1 MKRGNIMSERIMADV
16 NPTKGF
22 FINMLTRDIE
32 LNDAI
37 LDLLDN
43 CLDGVVR
50 IRAKEGKERNSKD
63 FYSGFIAKIYIK
75 NDSFVI
81 EDNCGGIPLEIAK
94 EKAFRMGRDK
104 STPREES
111 ATVGIY
117 GIGMKRAIFKIG
129 RSATVKSVTPD
140 DSFIVTIPKDWE
152 TQEEWKF
159 PIEMIDREDIDV
171 NGTRIE
177 IREINETIGRQWSE
191 EGHLETYISE
201 LIGHIKKSYSLI
213 IERGFKVEV
222 NGQTVEGEPV
232 SFVWSENDKGIKP
245 YVYRY
250 EKDGVFVR
258 VAVGFYAAPPT
269 VDESD
274 SMAEKTPRRATA
286 DAGWTVICNDRV
298 VLYNNKDHLT
308 GWGENGV
315 PKYHTQFIGIR
326 GIAEFIS
333 KEPEKLPMTTTKRG
347 VDLASPLY
355 ALVKKKMCEG
365 LKIFTNFTNDWKGTA
380 NADTEYF
387 KRATHKTIDEIMGE
401 KANPDVHYR
410 RTSEGG
416 EQAKPSLP
424 KPEKRGAD
432 TVWVRFAVRE
442 NECKL
447 VSSYLF
453 EEERIPS
460 EVGAECFN
468 RILTEAKA

>member
-1 MKRGNIMSERIMADV
+1 MNERIMADV

-50 IRAKEGKERNSKD
+50 IRAKEGRERDSKD
-63 FYSGFIAKIYIK
+63 FYSGFAARIIVSK
-75 NDSFVI
+75 DSFII
-81 EDNCGGIPLEIAK
+81 EDNCGGIPLDIAK
-94 EKAFRMGRDK
+94 DKAFRMGRDENA
-104 STPREES
+104 PRDES

-129 RSATVKSVTPD
+129 KSATVKSVTPS
-140 DSFIVTIPKDWE
+140 DSFVVTIPKDWE
-152 TQEEWKF
+152 SQTEWKF
-159 PIEMIDREDIDV
+159 PIQMIDRNDTDV

-177 IREINETIGRQWSE
+177 IRDINEAIGKQWSE
-191 EGHLETYISE
+191 EGHLESYISE
-201 LIGHIKKSYSLI
+201 LISHIKKSYSLI
-213 IERGFKVEV
+213 IERGFIVEV
-222 NGQTVEGEPV
+222 NGQTIEGEPV
-232 SFVWSENDKGIKP
+232 SFVWSEDDKGIKP
-245 YVYRY
+245 YIYRY
-250 EKDGVFVR
+250 KNDGVSVR
-258 VAVGFYAAPPT
+258 VSVGFYAPPPT

-274 SMAEKTPRRATA
+274 SMAEKSPRRASA

-315 PKYHTQFIGIR
+315 PRYHTQFIGIR

-387 KRATHKTIDEIMGE
+387 KKSTNRTIDEIMGE
-401 KANPDVHYR
+401 ETKSNIQYH
-410 RTSEGG
+410 RTGEGG

-432 TVWVRFAVRE
+432 TVWVRFAVKE
-442 NECKL
+442 TEYME
-447 VSSYLF
+447 VSNYLF
-453 EEERIPS
+453 EEERLPS
-460 EVGAECFN
+460 EVGTECFK
-468 RILTEAKA
+468 RILAEAKT

>member
-1 MKRGNIMSERIMADV
+1 MSEQIMANV

-50 IRAKEGKERNSKD
+50 IRAKEGKDRDSRD
-63 FYSGFIAKIYIK
+63 FYRGFNAKIHIT
-75 NDSFVI
+75 NTSFII
-81 EDNCGGIPLEIAK
+81 EDNCGGIPLNIAK
-94 EKAFRMGRDK
+94 DKAFRMGRDE
-104 STPREES
+104 SAPREES

-129 RSATVKSVTPD
+129 RSAIVKSITPD

-152 TQEEWKF
+152 TQVDWTF
-159 PIEMIDREDIDV
+159 PIEKINRNGTEE

-177 IREINETIGRQWSE
+177 IRDINEAIGKQWSE
-191 EGHLETYISE
+191 EGHLESYISE
-201 LIGHIKKSYSLI
+201 LIEHIKKSYSLI
-213 IERGFKVEV
+213 IERGFVVEV
-222 NGQTVEGEPV
+222 NGQTIDGEPV
-232 SFVWSENDKGIKP
+232 SFVWSEDDKGIKP
-245 YVYRY
+245 YFYRY
-250 EKDGVFVR
+250 EKDGVFVK
-258 VAVGFYAAPPT
+258 VAVGFYAPPPT
-269 VDESD
+269 IDESD
-274 SMAEKTPRRATA
+274 SMAEKSPRRASA

-298 VLYNNKDHLT
+298 VLYNNKDHMT

-326 GIAEFIS
+326 GIVEFIS

-355 ALVKKKMCEG
+355 AQIKKRMCEG
-365 LKIFTNFTNDWKGTA
+365 LKLFTNFTNDWKGTA
-380 NADTEYF
+380 NAETEYF
-387 KRATHKTIDEIMGE
+387 KKSKNRTIEELMSEGTITEIQ
-401 KANPDVHYR
+401 YF

-424 KPEKRGAD
+424 KPKKKDAD

-442 NECKL
+442 TECKE
-447 VSSYLF
+447 VSNYLF
-453 EEERIPS
+453 EEERHPS
-460 EVGAECFN
+460 EVGAECFK
-468 RILTEAKA
+468 RTLVDAQA

>member
-1 MKRGNIMSERIMADV
+1 MNERIMADV

-50 IRAKEGKERNSKD
+50 IQAKGGKNRDSKD
-63 FYSGFIAKIYIK
+63 FYSGFHAKISISK
-75 NDSFVI
+75 DSFVI
-81 EDNCGGIPLEIAK
+81 EDNCGGIPLDIAK
-94 EKAFRMGRDK
+94 DRAFRMGRDE
-104 STPREES
+104 SAPRDES

-129 RSATVKSVTPD
+129 KSASVRSVTSD
-140 DSFIVTIPKDWE
+140 NSFVVTIPKEWE
-152 TQEEWKF
+152 ADSEWKF
-159 PIEMIDREDIDV
+159 PIEMVNRNADAI
-171 NGTRIE
+171 NGTSIKIE
-177 IREINETIGRQWSE
+177 NINDAIAKQWSE
-191 EGHLETYISE
+191 EGHLESYISE

-222 NGQTVEGEPV
+222 NGQIINGEPV
-232 SFVWSENDKGIKP
+232 SFVWSEDDKGIKP
-245 YVYRY
+245 YIYRY
-250 EKDGVFVR
+250 EKDGVSVK
-258 VAVGFYAAPPT
+258 VAVGFYAPPPT

-274 SMAEKTPRRATA
+274 SMAEKSPRRASA

-315 PKYHTQFIGIR
+315 PRYHTQFIGIR
-326 GIAEFIS
+326 GIVEFIS

-365 LKIFTNFTNDWKGTA
+365 LKLFTNFTNDWKGTA
-380 NADTEYF
+380 NEDTGYF
-387 KRATHKTIDEIMGE
+387 KKSTNRTIDEIMGE
-401 KANPDVHYR
+401 EAEVGMQYH

-416 EQAKPSLP
+416 EQVKPSLP
-424 KPEKRGAD
+424 KPEKKGAD
-432 TVWVRFAVRE
+432 TVWIRFAVKDS
-442 NECKL
+442 ECKK
-447 VSSYLF
+447 VSNFLF
-453 EEERIPS
+453 EEEKLPN
-460 EVGAECFN
+460 EVGVECFK
-468 RILTEAKA
+468 RILADAQA

>member
-1 MKRGNIMSERIMADV
+1 MADV

-50 IRAKEGKERNSKD
+50 IRAKEGKDRNSRD
-63 FYSGFIAKIYIK
+63 FYSGFSAKISISE
-75 NDSFVI
+75 DAFII
-81 EDNCGGIPLEIAK
+81 EDNCGGIPLDIARD
-94 EKAFRMGRDK
+94 KAFRMGRDENA
-104 STPREES
+104 PRDES

-129 RSATVKSVTPD
+129 KSAVVKSVTAD
-140 DSFIVTIPKDWE
+140 NTFTVTIPKDWE
-152 TQEEWKF
+152 TQTEWKF
-159 PIEMIDREDIDV
+159 PIEMVNRDAGET

-177 IREINETIGRQWSE
+177 VRDINEAIGKRWSE
-191 EGHLETYISE
+191 EGHLESYISE

-222 NGQTVEGEPV
+222 NGREIEGEPV
-232 SFVWSENDKGIKP
+232 SFVWSDDVKGIKP
-245 YVYRY
+245 YIYRY
-250 EKDGVFVR
+250 ENNGVSVR
-258 VAVGFYAAPPT
+258 VAVGFYAPPPT

-274 SMAEKTPRRATA
+274 SMAEKTPRRASA
-286 DAGWTVICNDRV
+286 DAGWTIICNDRV

-326 GIAEFIS
+326 GIAEFTS

-355 ALVKKKMCEG
+355 ATVKKKMCEG
-365 LKIFTNFTNDWKGTA
+365 IKLFTNFTNDWKGTA
-380 NADTEYF
+380 NSETKYF
-387 KRATHKTIDEIMGE
+387 KESQKKSIDDIMSGKTGE
-401 KANPDVHYR
+401 GIQYH
-410 RTSEGG
+410 RTGEGG
-416 EQAKPSLP
+416 EQAKPTLP
-424 KPEKRGAD
+424 KPKKKGAD
-432 TVWVRFAVRE
+432 TVWVRYAVKDS
-442 NECKL
+442 ECKT
-447 VSSYLF
+447 VSEYLF
-453 EEERIPS
+453 EEQRLPS
-460 EVGAECFN
+460 DVGAECFK
-468 RILTEAKA
+468 RILADVKAEE